1 MVRIGRMASAGYDS
15 INQAKTSGKWYDA
28 YSSNVAPN
36 IPNDL
41 EEALKKSA
49 ALTVFEGFS
58 NSMKLQYTYWV
69 ESAKII
75 ETRRQRIDRVITK
88 TKAMRSQ

>member
-1 MVRIGRMASAGYDS
+1 MIRMGRMASAGVDA
-15 INQAKTSGKWYDA
+15 INLAKVSGKWYNA
-28 YSSNVAPN
+28 YSSNMALN

-49 ALTVFEGFS
+49 TWTIFERSS

-69 ESAKII
+69 ESAKKI
-75 ETRRQRIDRVITK
+75 ETRKKRIDRVITK
-88 TKAMRSQ
+88 IKAMCT